1 MQEKRACRLPEEAA
15 AGKCAQMRRPFLAIA
30 QTALTRAFSI
40 VTLWA
45 MEQMNQT
52 IELPLPGGKTL
63 RIYSD
68 KAQAERCAD
77 NSVIAVYDDRHTGNP
92 SFQIENSCRVTR
104 RRDRLEVLKALIA
117 FNREHPADPPW
128 QRSLHS
134 LEREW
139 AEHNL
144 AYRVGF
150 LRSRARSVDLDNHA
164 EGKGAFGYFLQS
176 AWGVV
181 KGYLKP
187 KK

>member
-1 MQEKRACRLPEEAA
+1 
-15 AGKCAQMRRPFLAIA
+15 MRRPAFVYAYM
-30 QTALTRAFSI
+30 ALTSAFSI
-40 VTLWA
+40 VTLLA
-45 MEQMNQT
+45 MEQKSQT
-52 IELPLPGGKTL
+52 IELPLSGGKTL
-63 RIYSD
+63 RVYSD
-68 KAQAERCAD
+68 KAQAERCAEK
-77 NSVIAVYDDRHTGNP
+77 NVIAVYDDRHTGNP

-104 RRDRLEVLKALIA
+104 RRERLEALKALIA
-117 FNREHPADPPW
+117 FDREHPADPPW
-128 QRSLHS
+128 HRSLHS

-164 EGKGAFGYFLQS
+164 EGKDAFGYFLQS
-176 AWGVV
+176 AWGVI

>member
-1 MQEKRACRLPEEAA
+1 
-15 AGKCAQMRRPFLAIA
+15 MRRPAFVCVYM
-30 QTALTRAFSI
+30 ALTSAFSI
-40 VTLWA
+40 VTLLA
-45 MEQMNQT
+45 MEQKSQI
-52 IELPLPGGKTL
+52 IELPLSGGRTL
-63 RIYSD
+63 RVYSD

-104 RRDRLEVLKALIA
+104 RRERLEVLSALIA
-117 FNREHPADPPW
+117 FDREHPADPPW
-128 QRSLHS
+128 HRSLHS

-176 AWGVV
+176 AWGVI

>member
-1 MQEKRACRLPEEAA
+1 MIKPNFAS
-15 AGKCAQMRRPFLAIA
+15 A
-30 QTALTRAFSI
+30 QTALTSALAI
-40 VTLWA
+40 VTLLA
-45 MEQMNQT
+45 MEQTSHT
-52 IELPLPGGKTL
+52 IERALPGGKTL
-63 RIYSD
+63 RVYSD
-68 KAQAERCAD
+68 KTQAERCAEKD
-77 NSVIAVYDDRHTGNP
+77 VIAVYDDRHTGNP

-104 RRDRLEVLKALIA
+104 RRERLEVLKALIA

-139 AEHNL
+139 AEHNF

-164 EGKGAFGYFLQS
+164 EGKGAFRYFLQS
-176 AWGVV
+176 AWGVI
-181 KGYLKP
+181 KGYLRS